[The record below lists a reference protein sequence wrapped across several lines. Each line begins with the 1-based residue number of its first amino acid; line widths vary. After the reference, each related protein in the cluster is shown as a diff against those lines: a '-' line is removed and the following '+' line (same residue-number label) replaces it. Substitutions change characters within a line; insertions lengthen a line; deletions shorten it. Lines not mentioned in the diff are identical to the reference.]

1 MTRHR
6 DVRVQDTKLG
16 RAVFARRSFARGEKI
31 GRVEGRIIR
40 ESEDGSRYCMD
51 FGDGGLL
58 EPRPPFRYLNHRCDP
73 NCELVRWEYEDSSEM
88 EMHLYASQFIRSGE
102 ELTIDYAWSADWAI
116 PCGCES
122 RVCRGWIVAIED
134 LPLLQQSS

>member
-1 MTRHR
+1 M
-6 DVRVQDTKLG
+6 
-16 RAVFARRSFARGEKI
+16 
-31 GRVEGRIIR
+31 
-40 ESEDGSRYCMD
+40 ES
-51 FGDGGLL
+51 
-58 EPRPPFRYLNHRCDP
+58 
-73 NCELVRWEYEDSSEM
+73 EDSSEM